1 MESHEHSQQARFL
14 LNSLNHPLVAG
25 NSQLL
30 SEVLWGTATQMLKAV
45 ARTLNIPCG
54 THRELFRAARDIGA
68 NVTSDPDLIREFG
81 RVGQLHENFYE
92 GDMSDTEIAVRH
104 TVALRIVAKM
114 QRILD
119 AR

>member
-1 MESHEHSQQARFL
+1 MESHEHIRQARFL

-30 SEVLWGTATQMLKAV
+30 SEILWGTATQMLKAV
-45 ARTLNIPCG
+45 AKTLNIPCG
-54 THRELFRAARDIGA
+54 SHRELFRATRHIGTR
-68 NVTSDPDLIREFG
+68 VTADPDLIREFG
-81 RVGQLHENFYE
+81 RVGQLHENFYD

-104 TVALRIVAKM
+104 AVALRFVAKM

-119 AR
+119 AS